1 MESSGASK
9 TLGRTFG
16 YLLLADQP
24 RTLDEIAKYLMYSK
38 ATASLTIR
46 QGLIMRIFEKVSI
59 PGERKAR
66 YRANTQSWIKASIEK
81 ASTMKVWENI
91 IDQGL
96 SFVPTQNQESRE
108 NLLVLKDYFSFI
120 NWYLS
125 DITVQYERWTKGEI
139 DESSE
144 KP

>member
-9 TLGRTFG
+9 TLGRIFG

-24 RTLDEIAKYLMYSK
+24 RTLDEIARDLMFSK

-46 QGLIMRIFEKVSI
+46 QGLLMSIFEKLSI

-66 YRANTQSWIKASIEK
+66 YRSNTQSWIKASLEK
-81 ASTMKVWENI
+81 AGAMQLWAQV

-96 SFVPTQNQESRE
+96 STVPTRNRESRQ
-108 NLLVLKDYFSFI
+108 NLTVLKDYFSFI

-125 DITVQYERWTKGEI
+125 DLTVQYERWTKGAI
-139 DESSE
+139 DKASE